1 MFQDL
6 VHALRLAPDKSSVNI
21 SSCSEDTSKEDV
33 VNKEDVG
40 TKDSVE
46 EIVVEM
52 KDVNL
57 DQDEGRQG
65 DGEEAVIDCD
75 ENATFG
81 SKGKV
86 LQNKAE

>member
-1 MFQDL
+1 M
-6 VHALRLAPDKSSVNI
+6 
-21 SSCSEDTSKEDV
+21 

-86 LQNKAE
+86 LENEAE